1 MPLVA
6 DSIRSL
12 MAGLVVAAIVVAGLV
27 LGREV
32 LIPFAIA
39 TILSFILQPLARWLS
54 LRSLPYTIA
63 VTAVF
68 AGLIVLI
75 LAFSII
81 LSGQLLSLTAGLS
94 SYRANMIEKAR
105 ILRGIGS
112 GEGVI
117 KQAVDTVDKLGRE
130 IGEELSKPASP
141 PTAEQVVVSSATK
154 TGGIIEYVASVIAP
168 AAQIGLALLFT
179 LFLLLQHQDLRD
191 RLVKVAGTDNLSDT
205 TAAMSDAGTRLSQ
218 LFLAQAMLNGGFGV
232 FIGLA
237 LWAIGVPNPIL
248 WGITAAIMR
257 FVPFIGSFIAAVPPI
272 FLAAC
277 VDPGWGMAI
286 ATLLLFLV
294 SEPVMGHLIE
304 PIWLGSK
311 AGLSPFAMVAAASFW
326 TLLWGPVGLILA
338 APITMV
344 IVVLGRYIGGL
355 EFVSILLGDEPALA
369 PEQELYHRILIGD
382 SVAAAD
388 QIEEAM
394 ETASLGEVTDAIV
407 LPALR
412 LAALDQRRSKLDRQQ
427 AAELTTTLRDIS
439 GLVTDAAR
447 KPEAAPAGNAA
458 PVLVVAARGAVD
470 AAAAEY
476 IAQIVPAATGCPSQA
491 ITHTTGLTALSDFST
506 SSEAPPNTLILA
518 TVGGIEQQHL
528 RFIVRRAARDFPK
541 SRILVLDS
549 GGAIPSADD
558 RAKEDALGD
567 VTYCSSA
574 AEMLSQIACVVPGAR
589 GERALAAATLREDLE
604 TTGVASI

>member
-12 MAGLVVAAIVVAGLV
+12 MAGLVVAAIAVAGLV

-54 LRSLPYTIA
+54 LRGVHYTAA

-75 LAFSII
+75 LAFSFV
-81 LSGQLLSLTAGLS
+81 LSSQLLSLTAGLS

-130 IGEELSKPASP
+130 IGEELSKPAAP
-141 PTAEQVVVSSATK
+141 PTAEQVVVSSTTK

-272 FLAAC
+272 VLAAC

-344 IVVLGRYIGGL
+344 IVVLGRYISGL

-382 SVAAAD
+382 AVAAAD
-388 QIEEAM
+388 QIEDAM
-394 ETASLGEVTDAIV
+394 ETASLGEVTDAVV

-412 LAALDQRRSKLDRQQ
+412 LAALDQRRSKLDREQ
-427 AAELTTTLRDIS
+427 AAELRTTLRDIS
-439 GLVTDAAR
+439 GLVADSAR
-447 KPEAAPAGNAA
+447 KPTAGRPAGNVA

-476 IAQIVPAATGCPSQA
+476 IAQIVPTTTGCPSRA
-491 ITHTTGLTALSDFST
+491 ITHTTGLTALSDVST
-506 SSEAPPNTLILA
+506 SAEATPATLILA

-541 SRILVLDS
+541 SRILVLD
-549 GGAIPSADD
+549 GGGSTFPTDD
-558 RAKEDALGD
+558 RAKEDSLTD

-574 AEMLSQIACVVPGAR
+574 AEMLSQIACVMPSAP
-589 GERALAAATLREDLE
+589 GERTLAAVE
-604 TTGVASI
+604 